1 MSKVVLITGAG
12 RGIGLEL
19 TKQLASSG
27 WVVFATCRSSTTDLD
42 SINLNG
48 GHVIADVNVT
58 SKDGIS
64 NIISAIKKTK
74 LDLLINNAGVL
85 GTESLDS
92 LDVVSMMQ
100 QFEVNSLSPLLITA
114 ALLENGNLLS
124 GSKITMVSSMEGSVS
139 NRGVGGVYGYRMSKA
154 ALNMGSVL
162 LAKDLEPKGIS
173 VLIIHPGAVD
183 TEMLGKLISK
193 IGDVI
198 PDIMTTFDSARC
210 IIQRIELTGMASS
223 GNFFSVS
230 GEEMAW

>member
-1 MSKVVLITGAG
+1 MSRIVLITGAG

-27 WVVFATCRSSTTDLD
+27 WVVYATCRTSTADLD

-64 NIISAIKKTK
+64 NILSAIKKTK

-92 LDVVSMMQ
+92 LDVSSMMH

-114 ALLENGNLLS
+114 ALVENGNLLS
-124 GSKITMVSSMEGSVS
+124 GSKVTMVSSAEGSMS
-139 NRGVGGVYGYRMSKA
+139 CRSSGGVYGYRMSKA
-154 ALNMGSVL
+154 ALNMASVL
-162 LAKDLEPKGIS
+162 LAKDLEPKGIAI
-173 VLIIHPGAVD
+173 LIIHPGAVD
-183 TEMLGKLISK
+183 TDMLGKLISK

-198 PDIMTTFDSARC
+198 PDILTTSESAAC
-210 IIQRIELTGMASS
+210 IIRRIELTDMASS
-223 GNFFSVS
+223 GKFYNVT

>member
-27 WVVFATCRSSTTDLD
+27 WVVFATCRSSTADLD

-48 GHVIADVNVT
+48 GHVISDVDVT

-124 GSKITMVSSMEGSVS
+124 GSKITMVSSMEGSLS

-173 VLIIHPGAVD
+173 VLIIHPGSVD
-183 TEMLGKLISK
+183 TDMCDDFMKK
-193 IGDVI
+193 TGDVVPGVI
-198 PDIMTTFDSARC
+198 TTSESAKC
-210 IIQRIELTGMASS
+210 IIQRIELTDLTSS
-223 GNFFSVS
+223 GKFFDVA
-230 GEEMAW
+230 GNEVAW

>member
-27 WVVFATCRSSTTDLD
+27 WIVFATCRSSTADLN
-42 SINLNG
+42 SINLHG
-48 GHVIADVNVT
+48 GHVIEGVNVT

-64 NIISAIKKTK
+64 IITSAIKKTK

-92 LDVVSMMQ
+92 LDVVSMMH

-124 GSKITMVSSMEGSVS
+124 GSKIAMISSMEGSMS
-139 NRGVGGVYGYRMSKA
+139 SRKFGGIYGYRMSKA

-173 VLIIHPGAVD
+173 VLIIHPGSVATD
-183 TEMLGKLISK
+183 MSNEFISK
-193 IGDVI
+193 TGVI
-198 PDIMTTFDSARC
+198 NQDLMAASESAKC
-210 IIQRIELTGMASS
+210 IIQRIELTDMASS
-223 GNFFSVS
+223 GKFFSVS
-230 GEEMAW
+230 GEEIAW

>member
-27 WVVFATCRSSTTDLD
+27 WVVFATCRSSTSDLD

-92 LDVVSMMQ
+92 LDIVSMMQ

-162 LAKDLEPKGIS
+162 LAKDLELKGIS
-173 VLIIHPGAVD
+173 VLIIHPGSVD
-183 TEMLGKLISK
+183 TDMCNDFMKK
-193 IGDVI
+193 TGDVVPGVI
-198 PDIMTTFDSARC
+198 TTSESAKR
-210 IIQRIELTGMASS
+210 IIQRIELTDLTSS
-223 GNFFSVS
+223 GKFFDVA
-230 GEEMAW
+230 GNEVAW

>member
-27 WVVFATCRSSTTDLD
+27 WVVFATCRSSTSDLD

-124 GSKITMVSSMEGSVS
+124 GSKITMVSSMAGSMS
-139 NRGVGGVYGYRMSKA
+139 SQKFGGIYGYRMSKA

-198 PDIMTTFDSARC
+198 PDIMTTSDSARC
-210 IIQRIELTGMASS
+210 ILQRIELTDMASS
-223 GNFFSVS
+223 GKFFSVS